1 MTAPL
6 ARRPRAGAPLD
17 LATFARVAGL
27 HPDLVRRL
35 FALGLLDAHAEPDG
49 ELWFAPDQLPT
60 LARIRRLRTG
70 LGLNWAALGLVVDLL
85 DRLAALEAIARRP
98 NTTTNHHHGG

>member
-6 ARRPRAGAPLD
+6 APRPHPGAPLD

-35 FALGLLDAHAEPDG
+35 FVLGLLDAHADPDG
-49 ELWFAPDQLPT
+49 GLWFAPDQLPT

-85 DRLAALEAIARRP
+85 DRLAALEAAARRP
-98 NTTTNHHHGG
+98 HTTFNRHYGG